1 MSELQEIE
9 RLTDALE
16 QADNRIEALEAALK
30 ETPEIIPNSWLDPL
44 LSVDCSGIEKLFRTL
59 RFVVQRH
66 VDKALQFSVDS
77 A

>member
-16 QADNRIEALEAALK
+16 QADNRIEAALK

-44 LSVDCSGIEKLFRTL
+44 LSVDCRGIEKLFRTL

>member
-16 QADNRIEALEAALK
+16 QADNRIEAALK